1 MHAGNDDAEP
11 RYAVI
16 FTAAIRALD
25 DEYSDTA
32 ARMREL
38 AFSKYRCA
46 GFNASLE
53 NGLEIAISYWHDL
66 DDIRAWHDDSEHRAA
81 QALGKSRWYRWFR
94 VEVVDIRRRYGEH
107 LFR

>member
-1 MHAGNDDAEP
+1 MCAGSDDAEP

-16 FTAAIRALD
+16 FTAATRTLD
-25 DEYSDTA
+25 AEYSETA

-46 GFNASLE
+46 GFNATME
-53 NGLEIAISYWHDL
+53 NGLEIAVSYWHSL
-66 DDIRAWHDDSEHRAA
+66 DDVRAWRDDAEHRAA

-94 VEVVDIRRRYGEH
+94 VEVVNVQRRYSEE
-107 LFR
+107 FAP